1 MTASAAALFGHQASR
16 DFDHELIR
24 ARQPEAVFLHL
35 APSGLVDRL
44 EPLGRV
50 AQRFSGTRL
59 ASAFPGL
66 FWVVFEGA
74 AQFKHGGGCNGRD
87 IAQIPIMAKHEFTG
101 APVRG
106 AKAVEIVTRP
116 P

>member
-59 ASAFPGL
+59 AG
-66 FWVVFEGA
+66 V
-74 AQFKHGGGCNGRD
+74 
-87 IAQIPIMAKHEFTG
+87 
-101 APVRG
+101 
-106 AKAVEIVTRP
+106 
-116 P
+116 